1 MAVKLNAAD
10 VLDLEYLR
18 SIARGHDLAYST
30 DPRTALEIFAYDIVE
45 AVDAE
50 DQNEI
55 LRQLLARMTFGHSK
69 KTNVDVLQYLAG
81 KFNTHVRLLVEFARQ
96 EGMLV

>member
-1 MAVKLNAAD
+1 MC
-10 VLDLEYLR
+10 R
-18 SIARGHDLAYST
+18 WGR
-30 DPRTALEIFAYDIVE
+30 IFAYDIVE
-45 AVDAE
+45 AMDAE

-69 KTNVDVLQYLAG
+69 ETNMEVLRYLAG
-81 KFNTHVRLLVEFARQ
+81 KFKTHVRLLVEFARQ